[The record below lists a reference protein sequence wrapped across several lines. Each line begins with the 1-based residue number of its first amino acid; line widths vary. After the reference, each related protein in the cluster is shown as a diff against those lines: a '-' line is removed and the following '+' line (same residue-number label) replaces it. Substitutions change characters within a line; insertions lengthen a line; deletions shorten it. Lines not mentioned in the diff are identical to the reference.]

1 MNAITTTTMTAQQLH
16 AGLIE
21 GTVSVTEAKAVLRAR
36 IAKAEAEGRKPR
48 APSVQLLKELE
59 DLKPNAKPTKL
70 PNPVDALKA
79 AKAAKPDEPQAP
91 AKQPVKP
98 AAKAKPAKPQPAP
111 AKAADANAPALS
123 NEQLLDMLRE
133 RASSDA
139 SFLSALGILF
149 IELTQAK

>member
-1 MNAITTTTMTAQQLH
+1 MNAITTTSMTAQQLH
-16 AGLIE
+16 AALVE

-79 AKAAKPDEPQAP
+79 AKAAKPDEPKAP
-91 AKQPVKP
+91 AKQPAKP
-98 AAKAKPAKPQPAP
+98 AAKAKPQPAP
-111 AKAADANAPALS
+111 AKAADAKAPALT
-123 NEQLLDMLRE
+123 NERLLDMLRE
-133 RASSDA
+133 RASADA

>member
-1 MNAITTTTMTAQQLH
+1 MNAITTTSMTAQQLH
-16 AGLIE
+16 AGLIA

-70 PNPVDALKA
+70 ANPVDALKA
-79 AKAAKPDEPQAP
+79 AKAAKPDEPKAP
-91 AKQPVKP
+91 AKQPAKP
-98 AAKAKPAKPQPAP
+98 AAKPAKPAKPE
-111 AKAADANAPALS
+111 AKAADASAPALS

-133 RASSDA
+133 RASADA

>member
-1 MNAITTTTMTAQQLH
+1 MNTIAMTAQELH
-16 AGLIE
+16 TAIVG

-70 PNPVDALKA
+70 ANPVDALKA
-79 AKAAKPDEPQAP
+79 AKAAKPDEPKAP
-91 AKQPVKP
+91 AKQPAKP
-98 AAKAKPAKPQPAP
+98 AAKPAKPAKPE
-111 AKAADANAPALS
+111 AKAADAEAPALT
-123 NEQLLDMLRE
+123 NAQLLDMLRE
-133 RASSDA
+133 RASADA

>member
-1 MNAITTTTMTAQQLH
+1 MNAIATTAMTAQQLH
-16 AGLIE
+16 SAIVE
-21 GTVSVTEAKAVLRAR
+21 GTVSVTEGKAVLRAR

-79 AKAAKPDEPQAP
+79 AKAAK
-91 AKQPVKP
+91 QPEQP
-98 AAKAKPAKPQPAP
+98 EAKPQPAKQAP
-111 AKAADANAPALS
+111 AKAADANAPVLT
-123 NEQLLDMLRE
+123 NGQLLNLLRE
-133 RASSDA
+133 RASADA
-139 SFLSALGILF
+139 SFLSALGSLF

>member
-1 MNAITTTTMTAQQLH
+1 V
-16 AGLIE
+16 E
-21 GTVSVTEAKAVLRAR
+21 GTVSVTEGKAVLRAR

-79 AKAAKPDEPQAP
+79 AKAAK
-91 AKQPVKP
+91 QPEQP
-98 AAKAKPAKPQPAP
+98 EAKPQPAKQAP
-111 AKAADANAPALS
+111 AKAADANAPVLT
-123 NEQLLDMLRE
+123 NGQLLNLLRE
-133 RASSDA
+133 RASADA
-139 SFLSALGILF
+139 SFLSALGSLF

>member
-1 MNAITTTTMTAQQLH
+1 MNAIATTAMTAQQLH
-16 AGLIE
+16 SAIVE
-21 GTVSVTEAKAVLRAR
+21 GTVSVTEGKAVLRAR

-79 AKAAKPDEPQAP
+79 AKAAKQPEQPEAKPQAAKQP
-91 AKQPVKP
+91 AKQP
-98 AAKAKPAKPQPAP
+98 AKQAP
-111 AKAADANAPALS
+111 AKAADATVLT
-123 NEQLLDMLRE
+123 NEQLLNLLRE
-133 RASSDA
+133 RASADA
-139 SFLSALGILF
+139 SFLSALGSLF

>member
-1 MNAITTTTMTAQQLH
+1 MNAIATTAMTAQQLH
-16 AGLIE
+16 SAIVE
-21 GTVSVTEAKAVLRAR
+21 GTVSVTEGKAVLRAR

-79 AKAAKPDEPQAP
+79 AKAAKQPEQPEAKPQAAKQP
-91 AKQPVKP
+91 AKQP
-98 AAKAKPAKPQPAP
+98 AKQAP
-111 AKAADANAPALS
+111 AKAADANATVLT
-123 NEQLLDMLRE
+123 NGQLLNLLRE
-133 RASSDA
+133 RASADA
-139 SFLSALGILF
+139 SFLSALGSLF